1 MEELI
6 LPEDSI
12 ELEIIYEIN
21 KEEKDM
27 KDYPLQEE
35 G

>member
-6 LPEDSI
+6 LPE
-12 ELEIIYEIN
+12 EIDEFEILYEIN
-21 KEEKDM
+21 KEERELS
-27 KDYPLQEE
+27 DYPLQEE